1 MSNSDPIIDPSA
13 LSADPTSIALGALT
27 TLRIEKLV
35 AGGLGLRRGDSQV
48 VFCPSTLPGELVRV
62 EIVKGRKGVWYGGQ
76 PEILEAH
83 EQRLIP
89 PCPYVGQ
96 CGGCQFQHAAYSTQ
110 LHQKALILGEVLRR
124 VGKLSEVAV
133 EPVVPSPDPLGYR
146 HALRMAVGHGEAGCF
161 LGFHAWG
168 TEVVVPVEECLLA
181 VEPLKPIVRGVAE
194 ALHAARIPGRTV
206 VQVEFRWS
214 DSQAGCLVILRG
226 MARSEARILKLTES
240 IHRLPSLRGVVYEW
254 LDPADPSQRT
264 YSRKPPLVQGE
275 NYLCQSFMGLEVKV
289 GYRSFMQA
297 NWKLFEVLGRE
308 LTQEI
313 SGSGRLRLL
322 ELYAGVGPLGM
333 GLAHHGVH
341 VTAVEVNKWAV
352 EDARESVAR
361 NQLRSCRFRPASAES
376 YLKTVQAGQYD
387 AMLLDPPRA
396 GLSQQVIRSL
406 GELKIPRIWYVSC
419 DMVTLARDLKALG
432 DLGYRVQRVRPYD
445 MFPQTAHLETVVTC
459 IRPSGAS
466 KEPSGALT

>member
-1 MSNSDPIIDPSA
+1 MSNSDPITDPSA
-13 LSADPTSIALGALT
+13 LSADPTSIALGAVP

-35 AGGLGLRRGDSQV
+35 AGGLGLSRWGGQII
-48 VFCPSTLPGELVRV
+48 FCPSTLPGELVRV
-62 EIVKGRKGVWYGGQ
+62 EIVKGRKGVWYGGR

-83 EQRLIP
+83 EQRLMP

-96 CGGCQFQHAAYSTQ
+96 CGGCQFQHAAYSMQ
-110 LHQKALILGEVLRR
+110 VHQKGLILDEVLRR
-124 VGKLSEVAV
+124 VGKLPDVSV

-146 HALRMAVGHGEAGCF
+146 HALRMAVGYGNAGCF

-168 TEVVVPVEECLLA
+168 TDMVVPIEECRLA
-181 VEPLKPIVRGVAE
+181 VEPLKPVVRGVDDV
-194 ALHAARIPGRTV
+194 LRAARIPERTV

-214 DSQAGCLVILRG
+214 DRQAGCLVILRG
-226 MARSEARILKLTES
+226 FARSEAQTIKLIEA

-275 NYLCQSFMGLEVKV
+275 NHLWQTFMGLEVKV

-308 LTQEI
+308 LIQEI
-313 SGSGRLRLL
+313 RGSCPPRIL

-333 GLAHHGVH
+333 SLAHHGVH

-352 EDARESVAR
+352 EDARESVTR

-396 GLSQQVIRSL
+396 GLSQQVIQSL

-419 DMVTLARDLKALG
+419 DMATLARDLKALCA
-432 DLGYRVQRVRPYD
+432 LGYRVQRVRPYD

-459 IRPSGAS
+459 ISPSATS
-466 KEPSGALT
+466 EEPGGALT